1 MNVID
6 SSGWLEYFICLYL
19 GRNSRDRWRRCV
31 DMHVEYRDRIIGL
44 EGNTARQHFIEHNAK
59 RINIRAMIDLTA
71 SRLFGRHVSWCSA
84 YHAGGCLGGR
94 VDDAHQSEVC
104 HDGFNTVR

>member
-59 RINIRAMIDLTA
+59 RIDICTLIDRIAT
-71 SRLFGRHVSWCSA
+71 RLFRGHVSRCA
-84 YHAGGCLGGR
+84 A
-94 VDDAHQSEVC
+94 D
-104 HDGFNTVR
+104 